1 MRKFVISAIC
11 LAIMLLSTSCGATT
25 NTSEAIAT
33 SKPTTTK
40 AQETV
45 SNATQTTT
53 VVATSVTNSVK
64 NETTV
69 KKTEKKVVAAKKATT
84 TKKKSSTKKA
94 TSAKKK
100 STKKSE
106 YKYLTRADYDWACE
120 KARDYIKN
128 HDYACY
134 WEGASGYVF
143 ESCAVAEGPEDWQVN
158 TKEELLAE
166 MIDTIE
172 TELDGYRY
180 HNPDCHVLMSIKI
193 VPYDNSN
200 APHIG
205 KFKWIQRCDGGFGPR
220 PGDVWDMP
228 AYDLSQMTPVPEVD
242 SLD

>member
-25 NTSEAIAT
+25 NTSEVIAT
-33 SKPTTTK
+33 SKATTTK
-40 AQETV
+40 AQEVV
-45 SNATQTTT
+45 SSATQVTT
-53 VVATSVTNSVK
+53 VATTSVTNSVK
-64 NETTV
+64 KETTV

-134 WEGASGYVF
+134 WEGATGYCF
-143 ESCAVAEGPEDWQVN
+143 ENCYASEGPADWEVN

-172 TELDGYRY
+172 VEIRGWRSN
-180 HNPDCHVLMSIKI
+180 NPDDHVVMSIKI
-193 VPYDNSN
+193 VPNDNSD
-200 APHIG
+200 APYLG

-228 AYDLSQMTPVPEVD
+228 IYDESEMTPVPEVD
-242 SLD
+242 SLE